1 MGCGRHPHGHIQA
14 FLDQIHHPV
23 GQVQRHGQ
31 AWMSPHQPRDQ
42 RGNVQVAELDWRRHL
57 QATDRLLGL
66 AADIANEPGLRWK
79 LWTED
84 AQAGIASGEDLFDS
98 RAQAERYLDKHRA
111 RLQSFGAMQIRARVL
126 DVNAAL
132 SLPTRAPLP
141 PSEEGAPMFTTLA
154 KVCIA
159 DAQRFLDV
167 FSTRGLQ
174 ARQSHGSRGAHAFL
188 LPDDPGT
195 AMVLIDWTDRA
206 SFDAFRTDP
215 AVKDTMRSGG
225 ALEPPVF
232 TVLERSGSFP
242 A

>member
-1 MGCGRHPHGHIQA
+1 MGCRHRPHGHVQA

-31 AWMSPHQPRDQ
+31 PVHP
-42 RGNVQVAELDWRRHL
+42 
-57 QATDRLLGL
+57 
-66 AADIANEPGLRWK
+66 
-79 LWTED
+79 
-84 AQAGIASGEDLFDS
+84 
-98 RAQAERYLDKHRA
+98 
-111 RLQSFGAMQIRARVL
+111 
-126 DVNAAL
+126 
-132 SLPTRAPLP
+132 RAPAP
-141 PSEEGAPMFTTLA
+141 PLMKEPRMFTTLA
-154 KVCIA
+154 KVRIA
-159 DAQRFLDV
+159 HAQRFLDGV
-167 FSTRGLQ
+167 STRGLQ

-195 AMVLIDWTDRA
+195 AMVLVDCA
-206 SFDAFRTDP
+206 APAGFDAFRADP